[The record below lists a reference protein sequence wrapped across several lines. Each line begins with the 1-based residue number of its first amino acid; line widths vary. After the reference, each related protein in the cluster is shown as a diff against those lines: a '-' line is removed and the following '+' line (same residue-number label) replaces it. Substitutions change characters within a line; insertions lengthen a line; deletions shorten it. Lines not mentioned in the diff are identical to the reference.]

1 MVYICGRGNIH
12 GHAKKC
18 QRRMLGIILYYSP
31 LYSFETASLIEP
43 GLGLVVNRPQK
54 PSYLLELQEYMT
66 TTGSLHGYCGFELR
80 FLRLGSSLCYLLSHL
95 PSTPIFQF
103 KFMRLHCN
111 LDIFLYVYK

>member
-12 GHAKKC
+12 GHAKKY

-54 PSYLLELQEYMT
+54 PSYLHSYIILELQEYMT
-66 TTGSLHGYCGFELR
+66 TTGSLHGY
-80 FLRLGSSLCYLLSHL
+80 
-95 PSTPIFQF
+95 
-103 KFMRLHCN
+103 
-111 LDIFLYVYK
+111 